1 MFNPLTGQFDRRT
14 VATLDPSV
22 YKEIKD
28 GTKEVAEEASF
39 IRSHVAK
46 DKQHLREIK
55 ARLRSLE
62 EALAKVPE
70 VVEVKEV
77 KPTPTAEVIELATA
91 LELDLLHSL
100 VDSQTNAINESVLDL
115 YNKLNE
121 LETKLKQIKPSNLVQ
136 VKVDQEVDE
145 KFNSLK
151 VRSEALETK
160 VNTYSSSVADAE
172 ERVTKYVKTSIWI
185 SVGTT
190 LIIIALRFI

>member
-1 MFNPLTGQFDRRT
+1 MPYNPLTGQFEGRS

-55 ARLRSLE
+55 ARLRALE
-62 EALAKVPE
+62 EAQARPALVQEQLNPA
-70 VVEVKEV
+70 
-77 KPTPTAEVIELATA
+77 PTAEVIELATA
-91 LELDLLHSL
+91 LELDLLHNL
-100 VDSQTNAINESVLDL
+100 VDDQIKKLDQSLLEL
-115 YNKLNE
+115 Y
-121 LETKLKQIKPSNLVQ
+121 TKLDELDNKIKQHKPSNLVQ
-136 VKVDQEVDE
+136 VKVDQEIDE

-160 VNTYSSSVADAE
+160 VNTYSSIVTDAE
-172 ERVTKYVKTSIWI
+172 ERVTRYVKTSIWI

-190 LIIIALRFI
+190 FIIIALRFI

>member
-1 MFNPLTGQFDRRT
+1 MPYNPLTGQFEGRS

-28 GTKEVAEEASF
+28 GTKEVADEASF

-55 ARLRSLE
+55 ARLRALE
-62 EALAKVPE
+62 EAQIRPALVQEQLNPA
-70 VVEVKEV
+70 
-77 KPTPTAEVIELATA
+77 PTAEVIELATA
-91 LELDLLHSL
+91 LELDLLHNL
-100 VDSQTNAINESVLDL
+100 VDEQIKKLDQCL
-115 YNKLNE
+115 VDIYDRLHD
-121 LETKLKQIKPSNLVQ
+121 LETKAKQSKPTNLVQ
-136 VKVDQEVDE
+136 VKIDQEIDE

-151 VRSEALETK
+151 VRSEALDTK

>member
-1 MFNPLTGQFDRRT
+1 MPYNPLTGQFEGRSI
-14 VATLDPSV
+14 ATLDPSV

-28 GTKEVAEEASF
+28 GTKEVADEASF

-55 ARLRSLE
+55 ARLRALE
-62 EALAKVPE
+62 EAQAKVPE
-70 VVEVKEV
+70 VKQEAVVA
-77 KPTPTAEVIELATA
+77 PTAEVIELATA
-91 LELDLLHSL
+91 LELDLLHNL
-100 VDSQTNAINESVLDL
+100 VDEQIKKLDQCL
-115 YNKLNE
+115 VDIYDRLND
-121 LETKLKQIKPSNLVQ
+121 LETKAKQAKPTNLVQ
-136 VKVDQEVDE
+136 VKIDQEIDE

-151 VRSEALETK
+151 VRSEALDTK

>member
-1 MFNPLTGQFDRRT
+1 MPYNPLTGQFEGRS

-28 GTKEVAEEASF
+28 GTKEVADEASF

-55 ARLRSLE
+55 ARLRALE
-62 EALAKVPE
+62 EALAKAPE
-70 VVEVKEV
+70 VKQEVISA
-77 KPTPTAEVIELATA
+77 PTAEVIELATA
-91 LELDLLHSL
+91 LELDLLHNLVDEQIKKLDQSL
-100 VDSQTNAINESVLDL
+100 VDIYDR
-115 YNKLNE
+115 LNN
-121 LETKLKQIKPSNLVQ
+121 LETKAKQVKPSNLVQ
-136 VKVDQEVDE
+136 VKIDQEIDE

-151 VRSEALETK
+151 VRSEALDTK
-160 VNTYSSSVADAE
+160 VNTYSSTVADAE

>member
-1 MFNPLTGQFDRRT
+1 MPYNPLTGQFEGRS

-28 GTKEVAEEASF
+28 GTKEVADEASF

-55 ARLRSLE
+55 ARLRALE
-62 EALAKVPE
+62 EAHIR
-70 VVEVKEV
+70 
-77 KPTPTAEVIELATA
+77 PTLVQEQLNPAPTAEVIELATA
-91 LELDLLHSL
+91 LELDLLHNLVDEQIKKLDQSL
-100 VDSQTNAINESVLDL
+100 VDIYDR
-115 YNKLNE
+115 LNT
-121 LETKLKQIKPSNLVQ
+121 LETKAKQVKPSNLVQ
-136 VKVDQEVDE
+136 VKIDQEIDE

-151 VRSEALETK
+151 VRSEALDTK
-160 VNTYSSSVADAE
+160 VNTYSSTVADAE

>member
-1 MFNPLTGQFDRRT
+1 LFNPLTGQFDRRT

-28 GTKEVAEEASF
+28 GTKEVADEASF

-55 ARLRSLE
+55 ARLRALE
-62 EALAKVPE
+62 EAQIRPALVQEQLNPA
-70 VVEVKEV
+70 
-77 KPTPTAEVIELATA
+77 PTAEVIELATA
-91 LELDLLHSL
+91 LELDLLHNLVDEQIKKLDQSL
-100 VDSQTNAINESVLDL
+100 VDIYDR
-115 YNKLNE
+115 LND
-121 LETKLKQIKPSNLVQ
+121 LETKAKQVKPSNLVQ
-136 VKVDQEVDE
+136 VKIDQEIDE

-151 VRSEALETK
+151 VRSEALDTK
-160 VNTYSSSVADAE
+160 VNTYSSTVADAE

>member
-1 MFNPLTGQFDRRT
+1 MPYNPLTGQFEGRS

-28 GTKEVAEEASF
+28 GTKEVADEASF

-55 ARLRSLE
+55 ARLRALE
-62 EALAKVPE
+62 EAQIRPALVQEQLNPA
-70 VVEVKEV
+70 
-77 KPTPTAEVIELATA
+77 PTAEVIELATA
-91 LELDLLHSL
+91 LELDLLHNLVDEQIKKLDQSL
-100 VDSQTNAINESVLDL
+100 VDIYDR
-115 YNKLNE
+115 LNT
-121 LETKLKQIKPSNLVQ
+121 LETKAKQVKPSNLVQ
-136 VKVDQEVDE
+136 VKIDQEIDE

-151 VRSEALETK
+151 VRSEALDTK
-160 VNTYSSSVADAE
+160 VNTYSSTVADAE

>member
-1 MFNPLTGQFDRRT
+1 MPFNPLTGQFEGRS

-28 GTKEVAEEASF
+28 GTKEVADEASF

-55 ARLRSLE
+55 ARLRALE
-62 EALAKVPE
+62 EVLAKVPE
-70 VVEVKEV
+70 VQQEVV
-77 KPTPTAEVIELATA
+77 IPPTAEVIELATA
-91 LELDLLHSL
+91 LELDLLHNLVEEQVKSL
-100 VDSQTNAINESVLDL
+100 DQSLIDL

-121 LETKLKQIKPSNLVQ
+121 LEKKIAQIKPSNLVQ
-136 VKVDQEVDE
+136 VKVDKDVDE

-151 VRSEALETK
+151 VRSDALDTK
-160 VNTYSSSVADAE
+160 INTYSSTVADAE
-172 ERVTKYVKTSIWI
+172 ERVTKYVKTSILI

>member
-1 MFNPLTGQFDRRT
+1 MPYNPLTGQFEGRS

-55 ARLRSLE
+55 ARLRALE
-62 EALAKVPE
+62 EAQQR
-70 VVEVKEV
+70 
-77 KPTPTAEVIELATA
+77 PTLVQEQLTPAPPTAEVIELATA
-91 LELDLLHSL
+91 LELDLLHNL
-100 VDSQTNAINESVLDL
+100 VDEQVKKLDQSLLEL
-115 YNKLNE
+115 YTKLDE
-121 LETKLKQIKPSNLVQ
+121 LENKIKQIKPSNLVQ
-136 VKVDQEVDE
+136 VKIDQEIDE

-151 VRSEALETK
+151 VRSEALDTK
-160 VNTYSSSVADAE
+160 VNTYSSTVADAE

>member
-1 MFNPLTGQFDRRT
+1 MPYNPLTGQFEGRS

-28 GTKEVAEEASF
+28 GTKEVADEASF

-55 ARLRSLE
+55 ARLRALE
-62 EALAKVPE
+62 EAQIR
-70 VVEVKEV
+70 
-77 KPTPTAEVIELATA
+77 PTLVQEQLNPAPTAEVIELATA
-91 LELDLLHSL
+91 LELDLLHNLVDEQIKKLDQSL
-100 VDSQTNAINESVLDL
+100 VDIYDR
-115 YNKLNE
+115 LNT
-121 LETKLKQIKPSNLVQ
+121 LETKAKQVKPSNLVQ
-136 VKVDQEVDE
+136 VKIDQEIDE

-151 VRSEALETK
+151 VRSEALDTK
-160 VNTYSSSVADAE
+160 VNTYSSTVADAE